1 MLNIARASAQSIEA
15 YLGKPDFESRLR
27 QVDIFGTVKV
37 RVHSSFSDPQTAVN
51 LSYDKTILCSP
62 SRHDILI

>member
-15 YLGKPDFESRLR
+15 YLGKPDFQSRLR

-51 LSYDKTILCSP
+51 LSFD
-62 SRHDILI
+62 